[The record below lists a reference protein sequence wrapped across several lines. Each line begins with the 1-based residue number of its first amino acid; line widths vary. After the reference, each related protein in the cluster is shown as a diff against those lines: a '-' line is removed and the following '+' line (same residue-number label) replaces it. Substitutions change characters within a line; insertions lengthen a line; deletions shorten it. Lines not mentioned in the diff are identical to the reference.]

1 MQSILL
7 GYILSLAAIGATV
20 GLTLQRLKYVWQSRI
35 LATLMPL
42 AGILLAQTGNVTVDL
57 ILCGLVLWAT
67 IRAIQILLPVEESI
81 RDFVAKMRPGG
92 NRGLAVHLMH
102 YVSLKIASI
111 VLLFKHA
118 SGDAAA
124 EEAIRAQRVIARD
137 GALEAQRAIPSALG
151 FSRVHWIAVAEIFS
165 VWLLLELAHL
175 ATPTATFALAVPVV
189 LLTAAYM
196 LYRKAPDFGPP
207 APPHT
212 YSGIE
217 TI

>member
-1 MQSILL
+1 MQSIML
-7 GYILSLAAIGATV
+7 GYLISLAAVGLTV
-20 GLTLQRLKYVWQSRI
+20 GLTLQRLRWVWQSRVI
-35 LATLMPL
+35 ATLIPL

-57 ILCGLVLWAT
+57 ILCGLTFYAT
-67 IRAIQILLPVEESI
+67 IRALQILLPTDESI

-92 NRGLAVHLMH
+92 NRHLLAHITHWVT
-102 YVSLKIASI
+102 LKIAGI
-111 VLLFKHA
+111 ILLFKTPTEDHPA
-118 SGDAAA
+118 
-124 EEAIRAQRVIARD
+124 EAIRAQRVIARD

-207 APPHT
+207 AAPHT